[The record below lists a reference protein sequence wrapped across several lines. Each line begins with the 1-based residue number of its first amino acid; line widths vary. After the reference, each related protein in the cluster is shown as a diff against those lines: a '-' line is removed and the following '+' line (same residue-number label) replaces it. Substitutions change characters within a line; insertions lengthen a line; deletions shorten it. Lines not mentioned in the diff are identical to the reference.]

1 MSPARRRPAAGWR
14 PRHARI
20 FEIVEQ
26 LAEQAG
32 DRVVLRDPN
41 RTFTGRELHFE
52 VVQLAV
58 NLARL
63 GLRRGMRV
71 VLVGENGAALACS
84 LFAASFHAAWAV
96 PVNARLTAAEID
108 AIVDHA
114 DPAFVLFCTD
124 TSPEAAAHA
133 RHFGADA
140 VELGRFGIQ
149 LLDRGVSAA
158 EPVSSDP
165 REQVAVLMYTSGTTG
180 RPKGAVLTQKAL
192 FWNAVNS
199 AHMHDLTA
207 RDRVLTVL
215 PMFHVGGLNI
225 QTTPALHLG
234 AEVVLLERF
243 DPEATLRAVAEH
255 RPTLTV
261 LVPATMRALI
271 EHPAWEQ
278 TDLSSLR
285 MIACGSQVVPMP
297 LLDAFN
303 RRGVPAAQ
311 VYGATETCPIA
322 VYQRAEEALRKPGST
337 GRPGLHVEMRIV
349 DREGRD
355 LPPGERGEVWIRGP
369 NVTTGYWR
377 DPEATRAA
385 LVDGWFRT
393 GDVGVVDDEG
403 DLWIVDRFKDVV
415 ISGGENIYPA
425 ELEAVLHAEPR
436 IREAVVVGRP
446 DPRWGEVPVAVVVR
460 ADPALR
466 EEEVLALFEGRLA
479 RFKHPRAV
487 LFVDGLP
494 KNAMGKVLKYRLRAW
509 LAGEGDGI
517 GTGS

>member
-1 MSPARRRPAAGWR
+1 VDIARWIERHAAFAPDRPAVHFRGRALSWR
-14 PRHARI
+14 ELDRRVRALARGLHAR
-20 FEIVEQ
+20 FG
-26 LAEQAG
+26 LGPG
-32 DRVVLRDPN
+32 DRVAWLGFNHPDM
-41 RTFTGRELHFE
+41 
-52 VVQLAV
+52 LA
-58 NLARL
+58 LLFACARL
-63 GLRRGMRV
+63 GL
-71 VLVGENGAALACS
+71 VLVPLNFRLAPPE
-84 LFAASFHAAWAV
+84 HAAILRHAG
-96 PVNARLTAAEID
+96 ARLLLCGPGFEEAGARFADEVEGLRVLPAEGPEGLETVLSEEG
-108 AIVDHA
+108 AERHPGVD
-114 DPAFVLFCTD
+114 LS
-124 TSPEAAAHA
+124 SP
-133 RHFGADA
+133 
-140 VELGRFGIQ
+140 I
-149 LLDRGVSAA
+149 LLV
-158 EPVSSDP
+158 
-165 REQVAVLMYTSGTTG
+165 YTSGTTG

-322 VYQRAEEALRKPGST
+322 VYQRAEDALRKPGST

>member
-20 FEIVEQ
+20 FEIVER

-84 LFAASFHAAWAV
+84 LFAASFHDAWAV

-180 RPKGAVLTQKAL
+180 RPKGVMLTHANLL
-192 FWNAVNS
+192 FVAEHS
-199 AHMHDLTA
+199 AGLRGVSA
-207 RDRVLTVL
+207 RDVVHVVL
-215 PMFHVGGLNI
+215 PLTHIFGLASVFLGSLFH
-225 QTTPALHLG
+225 G
-234 AEVVLLERF
+234 AEVR
-243 DPEATLRAVAEH
+243 
-255 RPTLTV
+255 
-261 LVPATMRALI
+261 LVPRFSPEVTARAL
-271 EHPAWEQ
+271 EEEGVSVLQ
-278 TDLSSLR
+278 
-285 MIACGSQVVPMP
+285 
-297 LLDAFN
+297 
-303 RRGVPAAQ
+303 GVPLMF
-311 VYGATETCPIA
+311 
-322 VYQRAEEALRKPGST
+322 QRLLAFAEAR
-337 GRPGLHVEMRIV
+337 GRPLRPQRLRYASAGGAPLDVELKRQVEAMLGLPLHNGYGLTEASPTTHMTRPEEPADDDTVGPPLPHVEQRIV
-349 DREGRD
+349 DPASGRV
-355 LPPGERGEVWIRGP
+355 LPVGEVGELQVRGP
-369 NVTTGYWR
+369 GVMRGYYR
-377 DPEATRAA
+377 DPEETARV
-385 LVDGWFRT
+385 LLPGGWLRT
-393 GDVGVVDDEG
+393 GDLGRIDHRGRLYVVGRLKE
-403 DLWIVDRFKDVV
+403 LIIR
-415 ISGGENIYPA
+415 SGFNVYPP
-425 ELEAVLHAEPR
+425 EVEAVLQQHP
-436 IREAVVVGRP
+436 AVAVAAVIG
-446 DPRWGEVPVAVVVR
+446 WPVAGN
-460 ADPALR
+460 
-466 EEEVLALFEGRLA
+466 EEVVAVIEPVHGARLDLDELRAFAAERLA
-479 RFKHPRAV
+479 PYKRPQHWIV
-487 LFVDGLP
+487 LEQIP
-494 KNAMGKVLKYRLRAW
+494 KTPAGKVLKAKLRDLLDERA
-509 LAGEGDGI
+509 A
-517 GTGS
+517 